1 MSGEALDE
9 IQWKSPEFIQERG
22 LHTGNVLEYFSLSPF
37 YDRTSNNQQLMMQ
50 FQFQQI
56 QIPVNTTFQQFFQE
70 KLREMTGVVFV
81 IAYNREPDFWIIRKQ
96 LQLDPQNAVTLQD
109 YYIIGANVY
118 QAPKVYDVLS
128 SRLLSSVLQLR
139 NLIDLLNKMTQF
151 HVLDGGHS
159 YNNAIHQS
167 TSNPTQGQLSVS
179 MNSQGKSIS
188 ATVGNTGTT
197 ATPMTMQT
205 PQTVGPN
212 GPATGLAATVGSSTN
227 NNNANNSNNANIEIT
242 STAFDN
248 LLSNVVQSGANSA
261 AAISK
266 NGSTSSAESADD
278 RKNIYLDD
286 IPLYGRGS
294 TVEMLGLKVNLES

>member
-139 NLIDLLNKMTQF
+139 NSIDLLNKMTQF
-151 HVLDGGHS
+151 HVSDGGHS

-167 TSNPTQGQLSVS
+167 TSNPTQGQSS
-179 MNSQGKSIS
+179 GKSIS

-212 GPATGLAATVGSSTN
+212 GPAT
-227 NNNANNSNNANIEIT
+227 
-242 STAFDN
+242 
-248 LLSNVVQSGANSA
+248 VQSGANSA

>member
-139 NLIDLLNKMTQF
+139 NSIDLLNKMTQF
-151 HVLDGGHS
+151 HVSDGGHS

-167 TSNPTQGQLSVS
+167 TSNPTQGQSSVS